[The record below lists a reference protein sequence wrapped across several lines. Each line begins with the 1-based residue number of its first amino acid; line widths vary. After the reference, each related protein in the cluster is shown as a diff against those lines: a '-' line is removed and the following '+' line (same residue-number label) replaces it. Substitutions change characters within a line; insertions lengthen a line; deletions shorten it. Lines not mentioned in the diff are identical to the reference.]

1 MTSAAMVAQVGC
13 AAVRVLVALQ
23 PADFRQAFGA
33 TVIAETAADIH
44 AAVPSGALATIA
56 VVARALADGA
66 RGVIVERASGL
77 AASLRMTQ
85 RNMHNAFVSD
95 LRQAARTLA
104 RDRGFTAVS
113 LGTLSVGLALSVT
126 VAVLVNVYLMRG
138 LPYAE
143 SHRLFDVQYAPPGR
157 PSPAGMETLDW
168 HSLDDVLELSIAWD
182 LDNFTLRGGD
192 YPELL
197 QGTWVTPGY
206 VDGFGIRA
214 ALGRGFE
221 QTDFESGRPMVA
233 MISDRLWRTRFNRD
247 RSIVGRT
254 FDAFVND
261 RPDEVETFTVVGV
274 LPASHWHVNT
284 FTEILAPLRA
294 ATYPYMVRLRNGVPP
309 GVAGSRI
316 SALVSTGTTGQP
328 GDVRV
333 ELLSSHR
340 RYVQQI
346 RPLLLAVAT
355 ATGLVLLIA
364 CANVGVLL
372 TLRAARRRRE
382 MAVRQALGASAGQVT
397 RACAAEPLLLGVA
410 ATALGLGLAWTTIA
424 GLAPVVDHYLGR
436 PAPGGATAL
445 GIDPA
450 TLLLTIGVGL
460 VTVAIV
466 SVVPIWITR
475 RAPLS
480 LAMAGGQKGAT
491 DGPTQRRARTVLVI
505 IEVAASLTLLVG
517 AGLTI
522 QSAVGM
528 LRIEMGLDADNV
540 LVGRFSLRQ
549 RAYPD
554 AEARTGFFARVLA
567 RSGEIAGAQGI
578 AFTNAWPLQ
587 QSQERDVAGE
597 SSGPFP
603 TRAGIVGVS
612 PDYFNVLR
620 IPLHDGRL
628 FTAGDRIGS
637 EQIALVSR
645 TLATRLWGSTPAV
658 GRQLRVAPAPNAPP
672 SVRPATFTVVGV
684 VGDIRHAHTDDD
696 QADAYV
702 PILQSPSSG
711 VFVYLR
717 VSDAVAAEQELRRLL
732 GSIDGDVAF
741 GASRKLADILDL
753 QRAGARLLAYLLVV
767 FAVFAAG
774 LALVGIYAVV
784 AYTVKQRER
793 EIAVRLAIGADRRT
807 ITRMFIGQG
816 ALVLGTGL
824 VLGILGALALGR
836 VLGTQLF
843 GVEPA
848 DPVVLAGMTA
858 AFALCG
864 LAAVAWPARVAA
876 LLDPAAALKD

>member
-1 MTSAAMVAQVGC
+1 MTSAARVARAGC
-13 AAVRVLVALQ
+13 AAVRILVALQ
-23 PADFRQAFGA
+23 PAEFRRAFGA
-33 TVIAETAADIH
+33 IVIAETAADIQ
-44 AAVPSGALATIA
+44 ATVPLGTLATLS
-56 VVARALADGA
+56 VVAHALVDGA
-66 RGVIVERASGL
+66 RGVVVERASAL
-77 AASLRMTQ
+77 AGSW
-85 RNMHNAFVSD
+85 RNMQNAFISD
-95 LRQAARTLA
+95 LRQAVRTLA

-138 LPYAE
+138 LPYPD
-143 SHRLFDVQYAPPGR
+143 SHRLYDVQYAPPGR
-157 PSPAGMETLDW
+157 PFPSGMEQLDW
-168 HSLDDVLELSIAWD
+168 RSLDDVLELSIAWD

-206 VDGFGIRA
+206 VDGFEIRA
-214 ALGRGFE
+214 AVGRGFQ
-221 QTDFESGRPMVA
+221 QTDFEPGRPMVA
-233 MISDRLWRTRFNRD
+233 MISDRLWRTRFNGD

-254 FDAFVND
+254 FDAYVND
-261 RPDEVETFTVVGV
+261 RPGEVETFTVVGV
-274 LPASHWHVNT
+274 LPSNHWHMNT
-284 FTEILAPLRA
+284 FTEIMAPLRA
-294 ATYPYMVRLRNGVPP
+294 PTYPYMVRLRDGVPA
-309 GVAGSRI
+309 GVAGRRMTT
-316 SALVSTGTTGQP
+316 LVRTGTMGQSA
-328 GDVRV
+328 DWRV
-333 ELLSSHR
+333 ELQSSHG

-364 CANVGVLL
+364 SANVGVLL

-382 MAVRQALGASAGQVT
+382 MVVRQALGASAGQIT

-410 ATALGLGLAWTTIA
+410 ATALGLGLAWITIA
-424 GLAPVVDHYLGR
+424 AVAPVVDHYLGR
-436 PAPGGATAL
+436 PAPGGVKAL

-450 TLLLTIGVGL
+450 TLLLTVGVGL

-466 SVVPIWITR
+466 SVVPIWVTR
-475 RAPLS
+475 RAPLA
-480 LAMAGGQKGAT
+480 LAMAGGPKGAT
-491 DGPTQRRARTVLVI
+491 EGPAQRRARTGLVI
-505 IEVAASLTLLVG
+505 IEVAACLTLLVG

-528 LRIEMGLDADNV
+528 LRVEMGFTAEGV
-540 LVGRFSLRQ
+540 VVGRFSLRQ

-554 AEARTGFFARVLA
+554 AEARTGFYARVLA
-567 RSGEIAGAQGI
+567 RSGEIDSAHGI
-578 AFTNAWPLQ
+578 ALTNSWPLQ
-587 QSQERDVAGE
+587 QGQQRDVAGA

-603 TRAGIVGVS
+603 TRAGIVAVS
-612 PDYFNVLR
+612 PDYFDVLR
-620 IPLHDGRL
+620 IPLHEGRA
-628 FTAGDRIGS
+628 FTPGDRAGS
-637 EQIALVSR
+637 DQVALVSR
-645 TLATRLWGSTPAV
+645 TLATRLWGPTPAV
-658 GRQLRVAPAPNAPP
+658 GRQLRVAPAANAPP
-672 SVRPATFTVVGV
+672 SVRPAIFTVVGV
-684 VGDIRHAHTDDD
+684 VGDTRHAHTDDD
-696 QADAYV
+696 LADAYV

-717 VSDAVAAEQELRRLL
+717 ASDAVSAERGLKQLL
-732 GSIDGDVAF
+732 GSIDGDVAM
-741 GASRKLADILDL
+741 GASRRLADILDL
-753 QRAGARLLAYLLVV
+753 QRASARLLTYLLVV

-807 ITRMFIGQG
+807 IARMFLGQG
-816 ALVLGTGL
+816 ALVLGAGL
-824 VLGILGALALGR
+824 VLGLVGALTLGR

-848 DPVVLAGMTA
+848 DPVVLAGMTG

-876 LLDPAAALKD
+876 LLDPASALKE